1 MAQPTI
7 GDFTA
12 GSLPTSASLYVETLL
27 PDRPYH
33 RTIIMVHGSMHTGG
47 CYLSTA
53 DGGDGWAQV
62 LAQAGYRVLVVHW
75 LGSRA
80 AGQPKGPLGSGEE
93 VCHALGRLIGSIEG
107 QVDLLVHSMSGPFGF
122 RLVETHGNRI
132 ATLVAVAPGQPG
144 NIQPVPKVVHEDDN
158 TITIQLGDRHQTIP
172 KDCQVPPYPE
182 AILRYTHSARFPQH
196 AIEDYVATLVSVHS
210 RFILERVNVNG
221 SQLCV
226 RAAEPFAN
234 KPVLVITGSDDT
246 LHPREVDE
254 RTVAWLADMGAS
266 VEFLYL
272 PDLDVYGNGH
282 MMMVEDNSEDLA
294 KMIDHWIRSPH

>member
-1 MAQPTI
+1 M
-7 GDFTA
+7 
-12 GSLPTSASLYVETLL
+12 
-27 PDRPYH
+27 
-33 RTIIMVHGSMHTGG
+33 
-47 CYLSTA
+47 
-53 DGGDGWAQV
+53 
-62 LAQAGYRVLVVHW
+62 
-75 LGSRA
+75 
-80 AGQPKGPLGSGEE
+80 
-93 VCHALGRLIGSIEG
+93 
-107 QVDLLVHSMSGPFGF
+107 
-122 RLVETHGNRI
+122 
-132 ATLVAVAPGQPG
+132 
-144 NIQPVPKVVHEDDN
+144 
-158 TITIQLGDRHQTIP
+158 
-172 KDCQVPPYPE
+172 PPYPE